1 MSPEEAQNVLR
12 ENADLSKKAEALEAL
27 LAGLMDTIPDYI
39 YFKDRQC
46 RFIRINKAHARHLG
60 LASPDEAVGKTD
72 LDLHDPNHAEKAFAD
87 DRRIM
92 ETGLP
97 MIGVAEKETQPD
109 GGIVWVSTTKVPLRD
124 ERGTVIGLV
133 GISRDITEQKAAETR
148 LSEQNEMLSN
158 SHEGVMIVSLSNAI
172 TFWNR
177 GAERLF
183 GWTAAEAIGKT
194 PEQLLMLGNP
204 KIVATLRSATERDGA
219 WSGELRTQGRDG
231 RELLV
236 DCHVTLVRNEA
247 GQPRGRIT
255 WFADITEKRRI
266 EEQLLRTQRLENIG
280 VLAAGIAH
288 DLNNILVPIMCSASI
303 LRENLSSADD
313 LRVIDTLEKSTQRG
327 ADLVRQ
333 ILGFARG
340 SPGEFQ
346 RLDVGRL
353 VADIVAIIAETFPKA
368 LKLRHLVAPDIWP
381 AQGNPTQVHQVLLN
395 LCVNARDAM
404 PHGGTLRITAINRL
418 LGDVEAARIP
428 GGRPG
433 AWLLIEVSDT
443 GTGIPPDILEKIWT
457 PFFTTKA
464 EGDGTGLG
472 LSTVRGILYKHNG
485 FIDVSTEVGKG
496 LSFRVFLPAV
506 LDSAPRP
513 AETGQSTISRGEG
526 ELVLVVDDEDG
537 IREVLASWLRKHGY
551 RVASCCD
558 GVEALSWFKDHGSE
572 AAIVVT
578 DVDMPQLGGLGLIRA
593 LLQLRPDL
601 RILSMSGLSGT
612 HSESSDS
619 REVRKISTAFL
630 GKPFAAEEFLRTVY
644 RVLHSNPADPPS

>member
-1 MSPEEAQNVLR
+1 VSPEEAQNVLR

-194 PEQLLMLGNP
+194 PEQLLKLGNP

-219 WSGELRTQGRDG
+219 WSGELRPQGRDG

-496 LSFRVFLPAV
+496 SSFRVFLPAV

>member
-496 LSFRVFLPAV
+496 SSFRVFLPAV

>member
-1 MSPEEAQNVLR
+1 VSPEEAQNVLR

-496 LSFRVFLPAV
+496 SSFRVFLPAV

>member
-194 PEQLLMLGNP
+194 PEQLLKLGNP

-219 WSGELRTQGRDG
+219 WSGELRPQGRDG

-496 LSFRVFLPAV
+496 SSFRVFLPAV